1 MAPTFCTLLA
11 AQQGPLKWITVYLLS
26 TFKFIGGPL
35 AGISM
40 GLPLYLTVL
49 LTIAGMMTSVV
60 VISYAGKA
68 AQRFYLNRRK
78 KKNKPIFSK
87 QSRRIVRIWQRFG
100 IRGIAF
106 LTPVIFTP
114 IIGTMV
120 ALVLGVKRNKILTYM
135 LLSAVVWG
143 IALTLAVYGIRGAVV
158 H

>member
-1 MAPTFCTLLA
+1 
-11 AQQGPLKWITVYLLS
+11 
-26 TFKFIGGPL
+26 
-35 AGISM
+35 M

-68 AQRFYLNRRK
+68 AQRFYMSRRK

-120 ALVLGVKRNKILTYM
+120 AIVLGVSKNKILMYM
-135 LLSAVVWG
+135 LFSAVVWG
-143 IALTLAVYGIRGAVV
+143 IALTLAVYGIKGMVIKP